1 MKKLIEQ
8 ILRFGIVGI
17 LAFIIDYGL
26 MVFCTEILHIY
37 YLWSTMISFTV
48 SVVFNYLASVKWVFN
63 VDNGKSKSAN
73 LIFFISFSIIGLGIN
88 QLIMWLG
95 VDKFQIS
102 YLIVKFLATA
112 IVMIFNFVTRK
123 LHFENGGNI

>member
-1 MKKLIEQ
+1 MKKLIDQ

-17 LAFIIDYGL
+17 LAFVIDYGL
-26 MVFCTEILHIY
+26 MVFFTEILNIY
-37 YLWSTMISFTV
+37 YLWSTMLSFTI
-48 SVVFNYLASVKWVFN
+48 SVAFNYFASVKWVFN
-63 VDNGKSKSAN
+63 VDNRKSKSAN
-73 LIFFISFSIIGLGIN
+73 LVFFISFSIIGLGIN

-112 IVMIFNFVTRK
+112 VVMIFNFVTRK
-123 LHFENGGNI
+123 LYFENGGNI